1 MRKIHKHLVCFLSTY
16 GQDQMSEFLLF
27 EEMSCDLVQLPLQCF
42 LINVSTMMLKVKAL
56 DRKMSYLGTPLSA
69 SNNVYGI

>member
-1 MRKIHKHLVCFLSTY
+1 
-16 GQDQMSEFLLF
+16 MSEFLLF